1 MKRKKNI
8 LLGIVIMALLVGCG
22 NKTEQADAQVD
33 VGTDVQTV
41 EDAESVGMANP
52 MTETTLEEIN
62 QYYPVTLPEAT
73 SEEQYYFIKN
83 TEENPLAQI
92 DFTYDTLSYTYRIL
106 GTTEDNDISGMYVE
120 WDETLEVEVG
130 YNIAT
135 ISLNEGKE
143 GMIIWYDAAPG
154 LKYTIIMETD
164 ATAKLLENMANLLY
178 IPAQGDA
185 Q

>member
-1 MKRKKNI
+1 MS
-8 LLGIVIMALLVGCG
+8 VIFGMTLMILLVGCG
-22 NKTEQADAQVD
+22 NKTVQADSQVD
-33 VGTDVQTV
+33 VETDVQAE
-41 EDAESVGMANP
+41 EDESVGMANP

-62 QYYPVTLPEAT
+62 QYYPVILPEGT
-73 SEEQYYFIKN
+73 SDELYFFIKN
-83 TEENPLAQI
+83 TEVNPLAQV
-92 DFTYDTLSYTYRIL
+92 DFTYETLSYTYRIL

-120 WDETLEVEVG
+120 WNETLEVEVG
-130 YNIAT
+130 YNTAT

-154 LKYTIIMETD
+154 LKYSIIMETD
-164 ATAKLLENMANLLY
+164 ATAELLVNMANLLY